1 MLLVMKQPPAGYTGL
16 VGIGCLYL
24 EEDDEAAGIRNL
36 REVNNVERDVIRV
49 RRWSIV
55 PRLIKGKGKQ
65 FAGGLGSSYNDII
78 YEI

>member
-36 REVNNVERDVIRV
+36 REVWDETPTPDP
-49 RRWSIV
+49 S
-55 PRLIKGKGKQ
+55 P
-65 FAGGLGSSYNDII
+65 
-78 YEI
+78 